1 MRFRW
6 LFRHF
11 PIFAGFWVLVLLCW
25 SCSAAR
31 LGCATDR
38 PPAVDAGAK
47 PAGFVCVPA
56 CTDGLICSD
65 TDRRCVV
72 PE

>member
-1 MRFRW
+1 MASHW
-6 LFRHF
+6 LVRHF
-11 PIFAGFWVLVLLCW
+11 PIFAAFGVLVLLCW

-31 LGCATDR
+31 IGCATDG
-38 PPAVDAGAK
+38 PAAYDAGVK
-47 PAGFVCVPA
+47 PAAFVCVPS

-65 TDRRCVV
+65 AERRCVV